1 MTDRLLA
8 IRKYMDAIFKESLW
22 NGNCCL
28 QNPLFV
34 CAMSDHQID
43 FYIYSHF
50 YCITYVAVVANVC
63 GHICICIAIAV
74 TMQLIML
81 INIMPCSC

>member
-1 MTDRLLA
+1 
-8 IRKYMDAIFKESLW
+8 MDAIFKESLW
-22 NGNCCL
+22 NGNCCV

-34 CAMSDHQID
+34 CAMSDHRID

-63 GHICICIAIAV
+63 GHTYMHSYSCNYAV
-74 TMQLIML
+74 GNVN
-81 INIMPCSC
+81 NIMPCSC